1 MKVATDVNPGLTRTV
16 TWEIEKIT
24 NITYDISDEL
34 KTYVET
40 VIKQDVIAY
49 ANTKLKNISKTAT
62 GVSFT
67 YNA

>member
-16 TWEIEKIT
+16 TWLSEKIT

-49 ANTKLKNISKTAT
+49 ANTKLKNINKTAT